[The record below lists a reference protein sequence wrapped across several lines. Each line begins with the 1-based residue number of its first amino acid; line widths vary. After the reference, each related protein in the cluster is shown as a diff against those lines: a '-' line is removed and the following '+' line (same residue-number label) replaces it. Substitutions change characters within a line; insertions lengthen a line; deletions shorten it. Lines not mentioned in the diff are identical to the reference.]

1 MKKSAKPW
9 THKEQQAAMDLYT
22 KFDMAYCV
30 EKTGR
35 TIDAIRKLAT
45 RLGVKINR
53 PCIRVRKLFAEDV
66 AAMME
71 LDNAGHPRSE
81 IAKCWKIK
89 TTTVRDTLY
98 MARKYGFGKYPKR
111 A

>member
-1 MKKSAKPW
+1 
-9 THKEQQAAMDLYT
+9 MDLYT
-22 KFDMAYCV
+22 KFDLAYCV

-45 RLGVKINR
+45 RLGVKLKR
-53 PCIRVRKLFAEDV
+53 PGHRVRKLFAEDM

-71 LDNAGHPRSE
+71 LANAGHPHSE

-89 TTTVRDTLY
+89 TATVRETMC
-98 MARKYGFGKYPKR
+98 MARKYGFEKFPKR
-111 A
+111 TQ